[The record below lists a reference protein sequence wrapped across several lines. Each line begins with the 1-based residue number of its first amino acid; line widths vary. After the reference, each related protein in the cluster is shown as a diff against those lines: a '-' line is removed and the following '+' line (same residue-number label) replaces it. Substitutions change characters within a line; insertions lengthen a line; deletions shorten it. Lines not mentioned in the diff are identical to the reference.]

1 VGLVASA
8 VGTDLDRIGT
18 LFDTPRRLTDA
29 VITLPIG
36 RRVPRRNPTGAEA
49 FCVAGPEG
57 ADTCSD
63 KSA

>member
-29 VITLPIG
+29 VNNITNRTPSTETKSNW
-36 RRVPRRNPTGAEA
+36 RRSVLCG
-49 FCVAGPEG
+49 EG